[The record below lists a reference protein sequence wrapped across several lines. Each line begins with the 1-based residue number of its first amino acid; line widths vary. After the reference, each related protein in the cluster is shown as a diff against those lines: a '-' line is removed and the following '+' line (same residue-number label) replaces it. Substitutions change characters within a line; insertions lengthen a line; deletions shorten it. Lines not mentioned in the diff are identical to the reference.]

1 MVKMKKQRR
10 CLYIIVLFAL
20 LPFLSAFTRMEHSP
34 YTNEYDDIEVNV
46 NQLEP
51 ELYEFKVKNIGEG
64 YIKYYPA
71 LHSEEVDI
79 PNNSPE
85 DTIFTYKLLAKPNDE
100 VTFTASGDYS
110 QYDFSNIKFYTT
122 ALVDVD
128 KSVSFVGS
136 KKVYQNEKSRWY
148 FYIDCDI
155 EGTSYD
161 YWYSYVVTL
170 EYDGVIYS
178 VDTLTGLFDTN
189 RKLYFYFS
197 EPEVF
202 DPSKTEVKEIVAF
215 RYDPPPREKGIDY
228 AGLALGGALY
238 ILVCYFLPTAL
249 IVAAV
254 IATII
259 IVTRIIKKKRLKNND
274 KQ

>member
-1 MVKMKKQRR
+1 MKKQRR
-10 CLYIIVLFAL
+10 SLYIIVLFAL
-20 LPFLSAFTRMEHSP
+20 LPFLTAFTRKEHSP
-34 YTNEYDDIEVNV
+34 YTDEYDDIEVSV

-64 YIKYYPA
+64 YISYYPA

-79 PNNSPE
+79 PNNTPQ

-100 VTFTASGDYS
+100 VTFTVSGDYS

-128 KSVSFVGS
+128 KSVSFEGS
-136 KKVYQNEKSRWY
+136 KKITQDEKSRWY
-148 FYIDCDI
+148 FHIDCEI
-155 EGTSYD
+155 EGISYD
-161 YWYSYVVTL
+161 YNYAYVVTL

-178 VDTLTGLFDTN
+178 VDTLTDAN

-202 DPSKTEVKEIVAF
+202 DPSKAEVKEIVAF

-228 AGLALGGALY
+228 AGFALGGALY
-238 ILVCYFLPTAL
+238 ILLCYFLPATL
-249 IVAAV
+249 ITAAV
-254 IATII
+254 IVTII
-259 IVTRIIKKKRLKNND
+259 IVTRIVKKNRLKNKD
-274 KQ
+274 K